1 MGSPIAAW
9 GLISIQLQTPT
20 HAELRVRYE
29 GLDPKYRQSGLD
41 DENQHWFAAER
52 NRVGRKV
59 AEMASVPV
67 SRQLLKRGCP
77 NESRQRVWENALGVE
92 LQGGPLPKAEFELLM
107 REVDRTELL
116 IDDLVHLDVQSTAL
130 DANFFPFEDGLDACL
145 MAFTRDHS
153 IVPSCATNP
162 TQQPAAK
169 DSPFPPCGVVP
180 FRGLVFYAAPLCY
193 LYKQDE
199 EPRLYSTF
207 RALYT
212 KYFCRLHH
220 ISSDSRDIIALAKT
234 FEDLLVAHDPALFYH
249 LIRMD
254 VDPLRIAFTWI
265 FYGFCGYLEIDQ
277 VLSLWDRIIGYDS
290 LEVLPVLAVSI
301 FLFRSAAL
309 LEAESEDGVHEV
321 FEDATRLKVVP
332 LLQHF
337 LFLRED
343 CP

>member
-1 MGSPIAAW
+1 
-9 GLISIQLQTPT
+9 
-20 HAELRVRYE
+20 
-29 GLDPKYRQSGLD
+29 
-41 DENQHWFAAER
+41 
-52 NRVGRKV
+52 
-59 AEMASVPV
+59 MASVPV

-77 NESRQRVWENALGVE
+77 NESRPRVWENALGE
-92 LQGGPLPKAEFELLM
+92 EKGAGPLLRAEFELLM
-107 REVDRTELL
+107 QEVDRVELL

-130 DANFFPFEDGLDACL
+130 DANFFPFEDILDACL
-145 MAFTRDHS
+145 MAFTRDAS
-153 IVPSCATNP
+153 IV
-162 TQQPAAK
+162 AACKINRSPEPIPK

-193 LYKQDE
+193 LYRHDE
-199 EPRLYSTF
+199 EHKLYGFF
-207 RALYT
+207 RALYC

-234 FEDLLVAHDPALFYH
+234 FEDLLMAHDPALFFH
-249 LIRMD
+249 MCQIE
-254 VDPLRIAFTWI
+254 VDPLRIAFNWI

-301 FLFRSAAL
+301 FLFRSSAL
-309 LEAESEDGVHEV
+309 LEAENEDAVHEV
-321 FEDATRLKVVP
+321 FEDASRLKVVP

-337 LFLRED
+337 LFLREE